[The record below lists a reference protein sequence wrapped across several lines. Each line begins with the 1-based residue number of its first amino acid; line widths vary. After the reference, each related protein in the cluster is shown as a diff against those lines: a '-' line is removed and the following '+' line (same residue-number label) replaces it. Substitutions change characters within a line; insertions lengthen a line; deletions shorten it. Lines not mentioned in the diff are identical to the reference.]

1 VSTAPPPLASAPARP
16 GGVPALAAGATLV
29 ERIDA
34 ALPQTQC
41 RRCGYD
47 GCRPYAEAVA
57 AGAPLNRCPPGGDN
71 VIALLAAL
79 TARAIAPLDTACG
92 TPGPL
97 VIARIDE
104 ATCIGCTLCI
114 QACPV
119 DAIIGAPKRMHAVLS
134 ALCTGCELC
143 VPPCPVDCI
152 AMVAA
157 GRCWSPA
164 DARAAR
170 HRFDARSRR
179 IADRDPRAAA
189 GVAPRTASSVADPD
203 DGRAQRQ
210 AAVAAALA
218 RARARRAGAVPL
230 SRDS

>member
-1 VSTAPPPLASAPARP
+1 MPAP
-16 GGVPALAAGATLV
+16 VAGTTLV

-57 AGAPLNRCPPGGDN
+57 AGAPLNRCPPGGTA
-71 VIALLAAL
+71 VIAVLAAL
-79 TARAIAPLDTACG
+79 TRRAVAPLDTACG
-92 TPGPL
+92 APGPL
-97 VIARIDE
+97 VVARIDE
-104 ATCIGCTLCI
+104 AACIGCTLCI

-119 DAIIGAPKRMHAVLS
+119 DAIIGAPKRLHAVLS

-157 GRCWSPA
+157 GRSWSPA
-164 DARAAR
+164 DALAAR
-170 HRFDARSRR
+170 RRFDARSRR
-179 IADRDPRAAA
+179 IAGRRHAAE
-189 GVAPRTASSVADPD
+189 SVAAEPTAALAATGADA
-203 DGRAQRQ
+203 GRLQRQ

-218 RARARRAGAVPL
+218 RARARRAGDAAPVPRIAAPGTA
-230 SRDS
+230 SEAPR